1 MNCDR
6 PVGQHRLR
14 GGRGDRSGHA
24 ELHRQSGHC
33 PRVQVGDFVVFND
46 EAADANH
53 AGRRSYECA
62 QIVGPGNTGDVVPTG
77 SFQFQRAY
85 PGVPAEQATFGTLRC
100 AHLAG
105 VKFYKLDLKLFTF
118 AVKKGF
124 FRTPGLPPRVEAK
137 IPSVCVVAALVGV
150 ANHFGYGPFT
160 VFPQSHHNEPFMPGD
175 RTCSGGAYTFQI
187 PGSLAAQD
195 NVAIPL
201 KVQNAA
207 SIRCV
212 YAYLQQGTSDG
223 QSAYVV
229 KYSTDGGATWNV
241 LEKMGIA
248 QNLGTPF
255 KNTWDFLVAQ
265 GYGKP
270 ETRRLP
276 YDDYGLITIA
286 AITGSGVAQAVATAS
301 YDASTS
307 GLVPGDFVFLEFGLA
322 NEEHV
327 NVISVDTVNQTFT
340 AIVTK
345 NHPAGSSIR
354 PSIWPTAVLLEGNDL
369 AFDIKAVAS
378 PNAGSDLTV
387 VIQTCLGFFFT
398 SRHSCFWTRGE
409 LQWRDSWPK
418 RVPRIC
424 RAALPSGDHR
434 SARAG
439 DSRWHGI
446 L

>member
-1 MNCDR
+1 
-6 PVGQHRLR
+6 V
-14 GGRGDRSGHA
+14 SGA
-24 ELHRQSGHC
+24 L
-33 PRVQVGDFVVFND
+33 
-46 EAADANH
+46 A
-53 AGRRSYECA
+53 
-62 QIVGPGNTGDVVPTG
+62 G

-85 PGVPAEQATFGTLRC
+85 PGVPAGQATFGTLRC

-105 VKFYKLDLKLFTF
+105 VKFYKLDMKLFTF

-160 VFPQSHHNEPFMPGD
+160 VFPHSHHNEPFMPGD

-187 PGSLAAQD
+187 PGPLAAQD

-248 QNLGTPF
+248 QSIPTAF
-255 KNTWDFLVAQ
+255 KNTWDFLVGQ

-276 YDDYGLITIA
+276 YDDYGIVTIA

-301 YDASTS
+301 YDGSTS

-322 NEEHV
+322 DEEHV

-340 AIVTK
+340 AIVTMD
-345 NHPAGSSIR
+345 HPAGSSIR
-354 PSIWPTAVLLEGNDL
+354 PSIWPTVVLLEGNDL

-378 PNAGSDLTV
+378 PDPGSDLTV
-387 VIQTCLGFFFT
+387 VIQT
-398 SRHSCFWTRGE
+398 
-409 LQWRDSWPK
+409 
-418 RVPRIC
+418 
-424 RAALPSGDHR
+424 
-434 SARAG
+434 
-439 DSRWHGI
+439 
-446 L
+446 